1 MRVLFRAAPRPVRV
15 ELELGKK
22 RAVNDH
28 VAGAAGELE
37 HLARDGRGHVDHGLG
52 GFHRHQV
59 VVEADGVAFL
69 DVPLDDG
76 GIRQAFAEV
85 GEQEFLGGH
94 DVSWGSPGIVIPN
107 EVRDLGCTGAA
118 GKIPRRA
125 RNYNKCASYPAA
137 ITRFAAAPILS
148 TLGRYFISSRN
159 SGMWVS

>member
-1 MRVLFRAAPRPVRV
+1 MLCLFFLLSSRR
-15 ELELGKK
+15 
-22 RAVNDH
+22 
-28 VAGAAGELE
+28 
-37 HLARDGRGHVDHGLG
+37 
-52 GFHRHQV
+52 RHTSCALV
-59 VVEADGVAFL
+59 TGVQTCAL
-69 DVPLDDG
+69 PISLDDG

-85 GEQEFLGGH
+85 GEQEFLVGH

-125 RNYNKCASYPAA
+125 RDDNKCSSYPAA
-137 ITRFAAAPILS
+137 ITRFAAATILS